1 MNEAWL
7 WVKLLHI
14 LSSTLL
20 LGAGLGTA
28 FSLWRADRGGDMAV
42 LAAVARNVV
51 IADWTFTAPAVLVQP
66 ATGLYLIHLAQ
77 IPLATPWVVT
87 SLALY
92 AVVGA
97 CWLPVVWIQ
106 LRVARLAAAAARDR
120 TPPPAELRRLM
131 SWWYA
136 LGWPAF
142 AGVIAIFGLM
152 VFKPAIW

>member
-1 MNEAWL
+1 MSEPYL

-28 FSLWRADRGGDMAV
+28 FSLWRADRTGDMAV
-42 LAAVARNVV
+42 MAAVARNVV
-51 IADWTFTAPAVLVQP
+51 VADWLFTAPAVIVQP
-66 ATGLYLIHLAQ
+66 ATGFFMMHLAA
-77 IPLATPWVVT
+77 IPMDTPWVLA

-92 AVVGA
+92 GVIGA

-106 LRVARLAAAAARDR
+106 IRVARLAAVAARDR
-120 TPPPAELRRLM
+120 AETPVELRRLM
-131 SWWYA
+131 AWWYA

-142 AGVIAIFGLM
+142 AGVIAIFALM
-152 VFKPAIW
+152 VFKPALG